1 MRIITIMFIFL
12 ISFIFADIK
21 NVKLPYD
28 LSKLNLTKI
37 QKQKL
42 KKAIINYRKKLN
54 SLHTKEEIIEYK
66 VQKEFLKDFE
76 YRNLLKEKIEVKKKL
91 IENEFEFLKQ
101 LHTILNKTQR
111 EKFIKQLKEWEI
123 E

>member
-111 EKFIKQLKEWEI
+111 KKFIKQLKEWEI

>member
-1 MRIITIMFIFL
+1 MRVLIMFIFL
-12 ISFIFADIK
+12 ISFVFADIK

-111 EKFIKQLKEWEI
+111 KKFIKQLKEWEI

>member
-1 MRIITIMFIFL
+1 MRVLIMFIFL
-12 ISFIFADIK
+12 ISFVFADIK